1 MAFWSDTKVG
11 VPEPKRNYRWLL
23 YLGDIPQWVVKKV
36 TKPNFTVTEASH
48 TYINHNFY
56 YPGKVEWNPISVT
69 LVDPASPDAVQTMYN
84 ILRKSGYEPPES
96 QFNTKTMSKQMAV
109 NALGQ
114 VRIVQLGD
122 AFSET
127 GDGGTTTTT
136 DQVKDAEFLEE
147 WILYNAWIKDAKF
160 GDLDYTSDEL
170 IEITLELRY
179 DYAKLNGDNKQ
190 AQVKNRPAFNTAGIT

>member
-1 MAFWSDTKVG
+1 MAFWSDASLGT
-11 VPEPKRNYRWLL
+11 PEPKRSYRWLL
-23 YLGDIPQWVVKKV
+23 YLGDVPQWVVKKV
-36 TKPNFTVTEASH
+36 TKPSFSITETSH

-56 YPGKVEWNPISVT
+56 YPGKVEWSEVNVT

-84 ILRKSGYEPPES
+84 ALRASGYSPPEN
-96 QFNTKTMSKQMAV
+96 QFDTQTISKQRAV

-122 AFSET
+122 QFADESDN
-127 GDGGTTTTT
+127 GAMSAG
-136 DQVKDAEFLEE
+136 QEFVEE

-170 IEITLELRY
+170 VEIELTLRY
-179 DYAKLNGDNKQ
+179 DYAKLNGDNNQ
-190 AQVKNRPAFNTAGIT
+190 SQVPDRAIFGG

>member
-1 MAFWSDTKVG
+1 MAFWSDASLGT
-11 VPEPKRNYRWLL
+11 PEPKRSYRWLL
-23 YLGDIPQWVVKKV
+23 YLGDVPQWVVKKV
-36 TKPNFTVTEASH
+36 TKPSFSITETSH

-56 YPGKVEWNPISVT
+56 YPGKVEWSEVNVT

-84 ILRKSGYEPPES
+84 ALRASGYSPPEN
-96 QFNTKTMSKQMAV
+96 QFDTQTISKQRAV

-122 AFSET
+122 QFADESDN
-127 GDGGTTTTT
+127 GAMSAG
-136 DQVKDAEFLEE
+136 QEFVEE

-170 IEITLELRY
+170 VEIELTLRY
-179 DYAKLNGDNKQ
+179 DYAKLNGDNNQ
-190 AQVKNRPAFNTAGIT
+190 SQVPNRDAFGG

>member
-1 MAFWSDTKVG
+1 MAFWSDASLGT
-11 VPEPKRNYRWLL
+11 PEPKRSYRWLL
-23 YLGDIPQWVVKKV
+23 YLGDVPQWVVKKV
-36 TKPNFTVTEASH
+36 TKPSFSITETSH

-56 YPGKVEWNPISVT
+56 YPGKVEWSEVNVT

-84 ILRKSGYEPPES
+84 ALRASGYSPPEN
-96 QFNTKTMSKQMAV
+96 QFDTQTISKQRAV

-122 AFSET
+122 QHSDESDNGAMSA
-127 GDGGTTTTT
+127 G
-136 DQVKDAEFLEE
+136 QEFVEE

-170 IEITLELRY
+170 VEIELTLRY
-179 DYAKLNGDNKQ
+179 DYAKLNGDNNQ
-190 AQVKNRPAFNTAGIT
+190 SQVPNRDAFGG

>member
-1 MAFWSDTKVG
+1 MAFWSDASLGT
-11 VPEPKRNYRWLL
+11 PEPKRSYRWLL
-23 YLGDIPQWVVKKV
+23 YLGDVPQWVVKKV
-36 TKPNFTVTEASH
+36 TKPSFSITETSH

-56 YPGKVEWNPISVT
+56 YPGKVEWSEVNVT

-84 ILRKSGYEPPES
+84 ALKASGYSPPEN
-96 QFNTKTMSKQMAV
+96 QFDTQTISKQRAV

-122 AFSET
+122 QFADESDN
-127 GDGGTTTTT
+127 GAMSAG
-136 DQVKDAEFLEE
+136 QEFVEE

-170 IEITLELRY
+170 VEIELTLRY
-179 DYAKLNGDNKQ
+179 DYAKLNGDNNQ
-190 AQVKNRPAFNTAGIT
+190 SQVPNRDAFGG

>member
-1 MAFWSDTKVG
+1 MAFWSDASLGT
-11 VPEPKRNYRWLL
+11 PEPKRSYRWLL
-23 YLGDIPQWVVKKV
+23 YLGDVPQWVVKKV
-36 TKPNFTVTEASH
+36 TKPSFSITETSH

-56 YPGKVEWNPISVT
+56 YPGKVEWSEVNVT

-84 ILRKSGYEPPES
+84 ALRASGYSPPEN
-96 QFNTKTMSKQMAV
+96 QFDTQTISKQRAV

-122 AFSET
+122 QFADESDN
-127 GDGGTTTTT
+127 GAMSAG
-136 DQVKDAEFLEE
+136 QEFVEE

-170 IEITLELRY
+170 VEIELTLRY
-179 DYAKLNGDNKQ
+179 DYAKLNGDNNQSQVPNRDAFGGQ
-190 AQVKNRPAFNTAGIT
+190 AK

>member
-1 MAFWSDTKVG
+1 MAFWSDASLGT
-11 VPEPKRNYRWLL
+11 PEPKRSYRWLL
-23 YLGDIPQWVVKKV
+23 YLGDVPQWVVKKV
-36 TKPNFTVTEASH
+36 TKPSFSITETSH

-56 YPGKVEWNPISVT
+56 YPGKVEWSEVNVT

-84 ILRKSGYEPPES
+84 ALRASGYSPPEN
-96 QFNTKTMSKQMAV
+96 QFDTQTISKQRAV

-122 AFSET
+122 QYSDESDNGAMSA
-127 GDGGTTTTT
+127 G
-136 DQVKDAEFLEE
+136 QEFVEE

-170 IEITLELRY
+170 VEIELTLRY
-179 DYAKLNGDNKQ
+179 DYAKLNGDNNQ
-190 AQVKNRPAFNTAGIT
+190 SQVPNRDAFGG

>member
-1 MAFWSDTKVG
+1 MAFWSDASLGT
-11 VPEPKRNYRWLL
+11 PEPKRSYRWLL
-23 YLGDIPQWVVKKV
+23 YLGDVPQWVVKKV
-36 TKPNFTVTEASH
+36 TKPSFSITETSH

-56 YPGKVEWNPISVT
+56 YPGKVEWSEVNVT

-84 ILRKSGYEPPES
+84 ALRASGYSPPEN
-96 QFNTKTMSKQMAV
+96 QFDTQTISKQRAV

-122 AFSET
+122 QFADESDN
-127 GDGGTTTTT
+127 GAMSAG
-136 DQVKDAEFLEE
+136 QEFVEE

-170 IEITLELRY
+170 VEIELTLRY
-179 DYAKLNGDNKQ
+179 DYAKLNGDNNQ
-190 AQVKNRPAFNTAGIT
+190 SQVPDRTIFGG